1 MQLVHRTFPPFH
13 KAAPTLTVV
22 GIPPAEGFLT
32 THFSS
37 YDIFPTWPQRQRKV
51 KTHIFGVRCRKSW
64 ENCGASYL
72 EEDFSSSDVFSA
84 GSAQYILE
92 VRLVNK
98 SWPRPCPPKQSTAVT
113 ILSGNMMWYHRWLT
127 HRGFPASHHLNM
139 TAFHHPDLFMGESWV
154 RGLTLPP
161 RAQVHG
167 WPSVASI
174 SDWACENTHAHPHT
188 QIPFL
193 VEGHFHPDSF
203 LPLAWLWNWYV

>member
-1 MQLVHRTFPPFH
+1 MTFSLLGPKDKEKSKLTFLGWDAENPEKTAEHPIWRRISPLVMSFP
-13 KAAPTLTVV
+13 
-22 GIPPAEGFLT
+22 
-32 THFSS
+32 
-37 YDIFPTWPQRQRKV
+37 
-51 KTHIFGVRCRKSW
+51 
-64 ENCGASYL
+64 
-72 EEDFSSSDVFSA
+72 A

-203 LPLAWLWNWYV
+203 LPLA